1 VIGSAVIAL
10 ALSSQIVLVKPK
22 MVETRRPV
30 VERFIYSI
38 ETGRAVVGVDFVK
51 PMGVG
56 GATLLKSLSKCK
68 SKGYDT
74 TFRPREVMVNWH
86 CKGRPGTNLLAT
98 ILYFEGDKIRRVELA
113 EVGEQVNRR

>member
-1 VIGSAVIAL
+1 MIGSAFIAL
-10 ALSSQIVLVKPK
+10 ALSGQIVLVKPK

-30 VERFIYSI
+30 VERFIYSV
-38 ETGRAVVGVDFVK
+38 ETGKAVFDVDFVK

-56 GATLLKSLSKCK
+56 GAALLKSLSTCK

-74 TFRPREVMVNWH
+74 TFRPREVIVNWH

-98 ILYFEGDKIRRVELA
+98 ILYFEGDKIRRIELA
-113 EVGEQVNRR
+113 EVDEQVNRR